1 MGLPIFELP
10 EANEIAEGDT
20 VRIDMNTGEIIN
32 ETQGKTYKFTPIPPF
47 MQELVDAGGLIAY
60 AQKEIAEKGAA

>member
-10 EANEIAEGDT
+10 EAGEIAEGDT
-20 VRIDMNTGEIIN
+20 VRIDMAAGEIIN
-32 ETQGKTYKFTPIPPF
+32 ETQGKTYRFTPIPAF

-60 AQKEIAEKGAA
+60 ARKEIAQGSAA